1 MVSSAARVGSIN
13 VLLTTSFGQ
22 AVSGLNTFASTVEGT
37 GKRTQQA
44 VGGIDRSV
52 LSLNR
57 SLAGINTRGLT
68 GVTVSALR
76 ASTAL
81 DQMRGLALA
90 AGVAVGGLV
99 PAAIVAGMIR
109 TADGAHLLSNQL
121 KTVTKDSADLKNTQ
135 DSLFDVAQRTRSA
148 FDATVTIYARTARAT
163 EHLGLSQQKLLRI
176 TETVQ
181 KSFAIGGATAQEA
194 QGAAIQLSQGIAS
207 NRFSGDEFRSVA
219 ENAPVLLRGM
229 AESLGVNIGKLREMA
244 HAGELTADVV
254 TKAII
259 GASKRID
266 EEFAKTT
273 STIEQAWV
281 KVGNAVTKYTMDSE
295 GASVASN
302 ALVTVLNAL
311 AANIDTV
318 ADSLLLIG
326 GAAVAAFTG
335 RGLGAAKQWA
345 GVLAATAVQSRL
357 SAAEALKAAQVEAA
371 ANATRLASAKAYYAM
386 VTQGVASERTRV
398 VASRQLHAANVAN
411 LASQKALTAAT
422 QQHATA
428 LKAASVSGM
437 AMAATGRAIS
447 SAWAFIGGPMGA
459 ALLVVSAVMYKLSAD
474 AAEAEARA
482 TRYADAIEHAKQ
494 NSDGSAGSIRRLSEE
509 FHRLAEKAG
518 AAETIAARMQAL
530 KDQQATLAQL
540 AETYNAA
547 GRGLINLSTAMSDG
561 YKEAGRLLEQF
572 AKGEITAEE
581 FREALDRITSA
592 NPDFSPWI
600 LEMMKLGDQADT
612 ERGRIDSLNDSLLA
626 LQKSAFAAMEAA
638 AGFTDGG
645 VGKKGDRPRIPTKE
659 EFNSRFGQPY
669 AKSWKELFP
678 EWYKP
683 EKKPKKQG
691 APRKTADDRFD
702 NSMQSVL
709 DRIQA
714 LREEREM
721 LGATYYEQVKREE
734 ALKLEQEALKQARE
748 EARKKGEADW
758 QNAQISKEKR
768 AEIAMVTEELAREA
782 DANRRASEAM
792 NLQKDVMKDVMSSL
806 REALVDGTL
815 SWEELGNIALR
826 VLDKIIN
833 KIEDELIDAIFRMNQ
848 AGAAGGGGGGILGWL
863 FGGSAPAADPWGGLR
878 VASAKGNAFSAPA
891 LSAYS
896 NTVVTKPTVFP
907 FAKGIGLMGEKAG
920 SPGEAIMPLTRMAGG
935 DLGVSVSV
943 ADDIGGIMGALVSSL
958 DHMKGGS
965 GLKVVVNNNGPPMD
979 ATVNE
984 TADSNG
990 DRMLEIFLEKK
1001 IEDQVTRPSASTN
1014 RALRGTYGLSNQMVR
1029 R

>member
-1 MVSSAARVGSIN
+1 
-13 VLLTTSFGQ
+13 
-22 AVSGLNTFASTVEGT
+22 
-37 GKRTQQA
+37 
-44 VGGIDRSV
+44 
-52 LSLNR
+52 
-57 SLAGINTRGLT
+57 
-68 GVTVSALR
+68 
-76 ASTAL
+76 
-81 DQMRGLALA
+81 MRGLAMA

-335 RGLGAAKQWA
+335 RGLGAAKQWV
-345 GVLAATAVQSRL
+345 GVLAATTVQSRL

-437 AMAATGRAIS
+437 AMAATGRAA
-447 SAWAFIGGPMGA
+447 SAAWSFIGGPFGA

-530 KDQQATLAQL
+530 KDQKITLAQL
-540 AETYNAA
+540 AETYAQA

-561 YKEAGRLLEQF
+561 YKKAGDLVIQF
-572 AKGEITAEE
+572 SNGKITAEE
-581 FREALDRITSA
+581 FKDALDLIAAA

-600 LEMMKLGDQADT
+600 LEMMKLGDQADA

-626 LQKSAFAAMEAA
+626 LQKSAFAALEAA

-645 VGKKGDRPRIPTKE
+645 VGKKSDRPRIPTKE

-702 NSMQSVL
+702 NSL
-709 DRIQA
+709 QA
-714 LREEREM
+714 LQDRTQTLIEERNALNLTYAEQLRREE
-721 LGATYYEQVKREE
+721 G
-734 ALKLEQEALKQARE
+734 LKLEQEALKQARE

-758 QNAQISKEKR
+758 QNAQLSEGQVQRINERVDAYVREAMALKQAKESQEAWNTAAGEFGGVMKGLIDGTMEWQDALLQLIPVVLKLMNSLNVAQGGKGLFGGGMLQSLVGGLLGFSFHGGGTIGRGGNVVQFPSGAPYVGKFHTGGNFGGQQSKHDEVLALVQKHENIFTDTQTDQIIGALSSSASR
-768 AEIAMVTEELAREA
+768 MKERDFSAEITV
-782 DANRRASEAM
+782 
-792 NLQKDVMKDVMSSL
+792 KGVF
-806 REALVDGTL
+806 VDDRGVVK
-815 SWEELGNIALR
+815 GIATQQS
-826 VLDKIIN
+826 
-833 KIEDELIDAIFRMNQ
+833 A
-848 AGAAGGGGGGILGWL
+848 AAAGGL
-863 FGGSAPAADPWGGLR
+863 SKKVPAMVDQR
-878 VASAKGNAFSAPA
+878 V
-891 LSAYS
+891 
-896 NTVVTKPTVFP
+896 NTRQT
-907 FAKGIGLMGEKAG
+907 
-920 SPGEAIMPLTRMAGG
+920 
-935 DLGVSVSV
+935 
-943 ADDIGGIMGALVSSL
+943 
-958 DHMKGGS
+958 
-965 GLKVVVNNNGPPMD
+965 
-979 ATVNE
+979 
-984 TADSNG
+984 
-990 DRMLEIFLEKK
+990 
-1001 IEDQVTRPSASTN
+1001 
-1014 RALRGTYGLSNQMVR
+1014 RGTR
-1029 R
+1029 A

>member
-13 VLLTTSFGQ
+13 VLLTTQFGQ

-57 SLAGINTRGLT
+57 SLASINTRGLT

-99 PAAIVAGMIR
+99 PATIVAGMIR

-335 RGLGAAKQWA
+335 RGLGAAKQWV

-398 VASRQLHAANVAN
+398 VASRQLHSANIAN

-428 LKAASVSGM
+428 LRAASVSGM

-459 ALLVVSAVMYKLSAD
+459 ALLAIGGVMYVVSKN
-474 AAEAEARA
+474 AAEAEARSS
-482 TRYADAIEHAKQ
+482 RYADAIVDAGGKSL
-494 NSDGSAGSIRRLSEE
+494 NSSGDIK
-509 FHRLAEKAG
+509 KA
-518 AAETIAARMQAL
+518 A
-530 KDQQATLAQL
+530 
-540 AETYNAA
+540 
-547 GRGLINLSTAMSDG
+547 
-561 YKEAGRLLEQF
+561 
-572 AKGEITAEE
+572 
-581 FREALDRITSA
+581 EALDLVASA
-592 NPDFSPWI
+592 ATEAQRRVNLLTAQEDLKAFGNQASATI
-600 LEMMKLGDQADT
+600 QQLGA
-612 ERGRIDSLNDSLLA
+612 LNGWSSVGMQQE
-626 LQKSAFAAMEAA
+626 LQKLWGEFVTGEKTLEELLKETDKLSDADPDTTKIIAKIQDIARKALAAMTAL
-638 AGFTDGG
+638 GLL
-645 VGKKGDRPRIPTKE
+645 KE
-659 EFNSRFGQPY
+659 EASNLTDLGIGTKSDRLPKELDDEDFNERWGSRYPTT
-669 AKSWKELFP
+669 KSWKEIFP
-678 EWYKP
+678 DFYKP
-683 EKKPKKQG
+683 EKKQG

-702 NSMQSVL
+702 NSIQSVL

-768 AEIAMVTEELAREA
+768 AEIALVTEELAREA

-792 NLQKDVMKDVMSSL
+792 NLQKDIMKDVMSSL

-848 AGAAGGGGGGILGWL
+848 AGAGGGGVLGWL
-863 FGGSAPAADPWGGLR
+863 FGGGAAPAADPWGGLR
-878 VASAKGNAFSAPA
+878 VASAQGNVFSAPA

-896 NTVVTKPTVFP
+896 NSVVTKPTVFP

-943 ADDIGGIMGALVSSL
+943 ADDIGGIMGALVSFL
-958 DHMKGGS
+958 DQMKGGG
-965 GLKVVVNNNGPPMD
+965 GLRVVVNNNGPPMN

>member
-57 SLAGINTRGLT
+57 SLASINTRGLT

-428 LKAASVSGM
+428 LRAASVSGM

-459 ALLVVSAVMYKLSAD
+459 ALLAIGGVMYVVSKN
-474 AAEAEARA
+474 AAEAEARSS
-482 TRYADAIEHAKQ
+482 RYADAIVDAGGKSM
-494 NSDGSAGSIRRLSEE
+494 NSSGDIK
-509 FHRLAEKAG
+509 KA
-518 AAETIAARMQAL
+518 A
-530 KDQQATLAQL
+530 
-540 AETYNAA
+540 
-547 GRGLINLSTAMSDG
+547 
-561 YKEAGRLLEQF
+561 
-572 AKGEITAEE
+572 
-581 FREALDRITSA
+581 EALDLVASA
-592 NPDFSPWI
+592 ATEAQRRVNLLTAQEDLKAFGNQASATI
-600 LEMMKLGDQADT
+600 QQLGA
-612 ERGRIDSLNDSLLA
+612 LNGWSSVGMQQE
-626 LQKSAFAAMEAA
+626 LQKLWGEFVTGEKSLEELLKETDKLSEADPDTTKIIAKIQDIARKALAAMTALGLLKEEASSL
-638 AGFTDGG
+638 TDLG
-645 VGKKGDRPRIPTKE
+645 VGAKSDRRPKNLDDE
-659 EFNSRFGQPY
+659 EFNARWGSRYPTT
-669 AKSWKELFP
+669 KSWKELFP
-678 EWYKP
+678 DFYKP
-683 EKKPKKQG
+683 EKKQG

-702 NSMQSVL
+702 NSL
-709 DRIQA
+709 QA
-714 LREEREM
+714 LQDRTQTLIEERNALNLTYAEQLRREE
-721 LGATYYEQVKREE
+721 G
-734 ALKLEQEALKQARE
+734 LKLEQEALKQARE

-758 QNAQISKEKR
+758 QNAQLSEGQVQRINERVDAYVREAMALKQAKESQEAWNTAAGEFGGVMKGLIDGTMEWQDALLQLIPVVLKLMNSLNVAQGGKGLFGGGMFQSLVGGLLGFSFHGGGTVGRGGNVVQFPSGAPYVGKFHTGGNFGGQQSKHDEVLALVQKHENIFTDTQTDQIIGALSSSASR
-768 AEIAMVTEELAREA
+768 MKERDFSAEITV
-782 DANRRASEAM
+782 
-792 NLQKDVMKDVMSSL
+792 KGVF
-806 REALVDGTL
+806 VDDRGVVK
-815 SWEELGNIALR
+815 GIATQQS
-826 VLDKIIN
+826 
-833 KIEDELIDAIFRMNQ
+833 A
-848 AGAAGGGGGGILGWL
+848 AAAGGL
-863 FGGSAPAADPWGGLR
+863 SKKVPAMVDQR
-878 VASAKGNAFSAPA
+878 V
-891 LSAYS
+891 
-896 NTVVTKPTVFP
+896 NTRQT
-907 FAKGIGLMGEKAG
+907 
-920 SPGEAIMPLTRMAGG
+920 
-935 DLGVSVSV
+935 
-943 ADDIGGIMGALVSSL
+943 
-958 DHMKGGS
+958 
-965 GLKVVVNNNGPPMD
+965 
-979 ATVNE
+979 
-984 TADSNG
+984 
-990 DRMLEIFLEKK
+990 
-1001 IEDQVTRPSASTN
+1001 
-1014 RALRGTYGLSNQMVR
+1014 RGTR
-1029 R
+1029 A